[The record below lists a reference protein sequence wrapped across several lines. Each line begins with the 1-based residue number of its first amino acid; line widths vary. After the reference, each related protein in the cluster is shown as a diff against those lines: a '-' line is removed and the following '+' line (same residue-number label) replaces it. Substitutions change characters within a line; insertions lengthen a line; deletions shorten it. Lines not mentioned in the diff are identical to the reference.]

1 MHLPPYSFFSGLI
14 MMGTLVTGLFF
25 WKFWKKTYDKLFL
38 FFSYAFFLMS
48 FERLLLGYLGGA
60 NEVSPLIY
68 LIRLGAYSLIIIAIY
83 RKNKEATS

>member
-1 MHLPPYSFFSGLI
+1 MRLPPPSFFSGII

-38 FFSYAFFLMS
+38 YFALAFFIMS
-48 FERLLLGYLGGA
+48 FERILLGYLGVSK
-60 NEVSPLIY
+60 EISPLIY

-83 RKNKEATS
+83 RKNQESST